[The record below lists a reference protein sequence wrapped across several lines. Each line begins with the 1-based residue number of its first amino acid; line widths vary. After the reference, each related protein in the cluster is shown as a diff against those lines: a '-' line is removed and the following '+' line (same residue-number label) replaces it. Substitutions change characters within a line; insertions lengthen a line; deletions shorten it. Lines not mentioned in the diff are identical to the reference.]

1 MFKKSR
7 RKIVAAIMSVL
18 VVLFLGTL
26 VVIYIAS
33 YLDVSKSNY
42 EMLDR
47 HAQMY
52 SLYNQTQ
59 DNTLDNT
66 PPDLIKPDQN
76 KKDAFDLNHSPE
88 FELSTFYS
96 VALTKKWGNSSNGYV

>member
-76 KKDAFDLNHSPE
+76 KKDAFDKL
-88 FELSTFYS
+88 
-96 VALTKKWGNSSNGYV
+96 VSS

>member
-1 MFKKSR
+1 
-7 RKIVAAIMSVL
+7 
-18 VVLFLGTL
+18 
-26 VVIYIAS
+26 
-33 YLDVSKSNY
+33 
-42 EMLDR
+42 
-47 HAQMY
+47 MY

-76 KKDAFDLNHSPE
+76 KRRFDLNHSPE

-96 VALTKKWGNSSNGYV
+96 VALTKMGNSSNGYV

>member
-1 MFKKSR
+1 MFLKIQT
-7 RKIVAAIMSVL
+7 KIVAAIMSVL
-18 VVLFLGTL
+18 VVLFSWHFSRDLYYEAIWMFPSQTT
-26 VVIYIAS
+26 
-33 YLDVSKSNY
+33 

-66 PPDLIKPDQN
+66 STRFN
-76 KKDAFDLNHSPE
+76 KTGPE
-88 FELSTFYS
+88 
-96 VALTKKWGNSSNGYV
+96 